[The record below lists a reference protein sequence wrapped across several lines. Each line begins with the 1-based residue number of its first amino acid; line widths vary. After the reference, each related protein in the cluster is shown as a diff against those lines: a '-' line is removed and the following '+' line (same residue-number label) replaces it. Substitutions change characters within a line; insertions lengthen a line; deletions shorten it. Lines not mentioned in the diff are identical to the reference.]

1 MAANE
6 LRELSDEALV
16 HRILDSEYALV
27 GAQFQ
32 NKMGQLENTASLKD
46 MRRGVA
52 RMRTVVRE
60 RERAQKL
67 QKDALLHEHRS
78 SYQYNTLSEDGGDQG
93 GFLSGIVDKLSTNE

>member
-1 MAANE
+1 MSASE

-16 HRILDSEYALV
+16 HRILDSERTLV

-46 MRRGVA
+46 VRRSIA

-60 RERAQKL
+60 RERAQSL
-67 QKDALLHEHRS
+67 NKDALIHQHRI
-78 SYQYNTLSEDGGDQG
+78 SYSYNELSEGGGDQG

>member
-1 MAANE
+1 MAASE
-6 LRELSDEALV
+6 LRELTDEALV
-16 HRILDSEYALV
+16 HRILDSERALV

-46 MRRGVA
+46 VRRSIA

-60 RERAQKL
+60 REREQAL
-67 QKDALLHEHRS
+67 NKDTLIHQHRI
-78 SYQYNTLSEDGGDQG
+78 SYTYNGLAEDGGDQG